1 LSRLTKQA
9 IAFFDASAHNDE
21 VNITQGQEGIK
32 MMKLFQ
38 VYYKDGRKVVFTAF
52 SLQVGCD
59 WAFAQG
65 EVASWDA
72 VVYAGLTVFPTWSV
86 A

>member
-1 LSRLTKQA
+1 
-9 IAFFDASAHNDE
+9 
-21 VNITQGQEGIK
+21 

-65 EVASWDA
+65 EVAGWDA
-72 VVYAGLTVFPTWSV
+72 IVYAGLTVFPTWSV